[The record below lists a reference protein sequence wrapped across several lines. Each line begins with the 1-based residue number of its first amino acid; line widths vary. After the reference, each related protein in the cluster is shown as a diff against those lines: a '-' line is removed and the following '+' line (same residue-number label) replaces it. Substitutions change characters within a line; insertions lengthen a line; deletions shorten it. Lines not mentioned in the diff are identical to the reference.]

1 MSSKLKDYFNI
12 IIIICFASIIALG
25 GSHNSMTYNGY
36 PILFFCLSASFLVHW
51 IIFIPSFLAK
61 TEKFYDITG
70 TLAYLIT
77 LYLSSVLTAHSSGD
91 SLEPRTLIIIG
102 MVSFW
107 AVRLGIFLFIRVLK
121 VGEDR
126 RFREAKK
133 SFSKYLVWWTMS
145 ALWVFL
151 TTANALTLIVNNKKL
166 VNQPIFYLGLL
177 IWFIGILFEIIA
189 DEQKRRFRLNEKNRG
204 KFISSGL
211 WSISRHPNYFGEII
225 LWIGI
230 AIISLPTLSGFQYVT
245 LISPLFIYLLL
256 TRISGVNLLEESSDK
271 KWGDLPEYEQYKKE
285 TPVLVPFIK

>member
-36 PILFFCLSASFLVHW
+36 PILFFCLSSSFLVHW

-77 LYLSSVLTAHSSGD
+77 LYLASVLTSYSSGA

-107 AVRLGIFLFIRVLK
+107 ALRLGIFLFIRVLK

-189 DEQKRRFRLNEKNRG
+189 DEQKRRFRLNEKNSG
-204 KFISSGL
+204 KYISSGL

-271 KWGDLPEYEQYKKE
+271 KWGDLQEYEQYKRE

>member
-77 LYLSSVLTAHSSGD
+77 LYLASVLTSYSSGA

-107 AVRLGIFLFIRVLK
+107 ALRLGIFLFIRVLK

-204 KFISSGL
+204 KYISSGL

>member
-77 LYLSSVLTAHSSGD
+77 LYLASVLTSYSSGA

-107 AVRLGIFLFIRVLK
+107 ALRLGIFLFIRVLK

-271 KWGDLPEYEQYKKE
+271 KWGDLQEYEQYKRE

>member
-12 IIIICFASIIALG
+12 LIIICFASIIALG

-77 LYLSSVLTAHSSGD
+77 LYLASVLTSYSSGA

-107 AVRLGIFLFIRVLK
+107 ALRLGIFLFIRVLK

-151 TTANALTLIVNNKKL
+151 TTANALTLIINNKKL

-204 KFISSGL
+204 KYISSGL

-271 KWGDLPEYEQYKKE
+271 KWGDLQEYEQYKRE
-285 TPVLVPFIK
+285 TPILVPFIK

>member
-1 MSSKLKDYFNI
+1 MPSKLKDYFNI

-25 GSHNSMTYNGY
+25 GSHNSMSYNGY

-77 LYLSSVLTAHSSGD
+77 LYLASVLTSYSSGA

-107 AVRLGIFLFIRVLK
+107 ALRLGIFLFIRVLK

-151 TTANALTLIVNNKKL
+151 TTANALTLIINNKKL

-271 KWGDLPEYEQYKKE
+271 KWGDLQEYEQYKRE

>member
-1 MSSKLKDYFNI
+1 
-12 IIIICFASIIALG
+12 
-25 GSHNSMTYNGY
+25 
-36 PILFFCLSASFLVHW
+36 
-51 IIFIPSFLAK
+51 
-61 TEKFYDITG
+61 
-70 TLAYLIT
+70 
-77 LYLSSVLTAHSSGD
+77 
-91 SLEPRTLIIIG
+91 

-107 AVRLGIFLFIRVLK
+107 ALRLGIFLFIRVLK

-151 TTANALTLIVNNKKL
+151 TTANALTLIINNKKL

-189 DEQKRRFRLNEKNRG
+189 DEQKRRFRLNEENRG
-204 KFISSGL
+204 KYISSGL

-230 AIISLPTLSGFQYVT
+230 AIISNPTLSGFQYVT

>member
-77 LYLSSVLTAHSSGD
+77 LYLASVLTSYSSGA

-107 AVRLGIFLFIRVLK
+107 ALRLGIFLFIRVLK

-151 TTANALTLIVNNKKL
+151 TTANALTLIINNKKL

-271 KWGDLPEYEQYKKE
+271 KWGDLQEYEQYKRE

>member
-1 MSSKLKDYFNI
+1 MLKDYFNI

-77 LYLSSVLTAHSSGD
+77 LYLASVLTSYSSGA

-107 AVRLGIFLFIRVLK
+107 ALRLGIFLFIRVLK

-151 TTANALTLIVNNKKL
+151 TTANALTIIINNKKL

-204 KFISSGL
+204 KYISSGL

>member
-25 GSHNSMTYNGY
+25 GSHNSMSYNGY

-77 LYLSSVLTAHSSGD
+77 LYLASVLTSYSSGA

-107 AVRLGIFLFIRVLK
+107 ALRLGIFLFIRVLK

-271 KWGDLPEYEQYKKE
+271 KWGDLQEYEQYKRE

>member
-12 IIIICFASIIALG
+12 LIIICFASIIALG

-77 LYLSSVLTAHSSGD
+77 LYLASVLTSYSSGA

-107 AVRLGIFLFIRVLK
+107 ALRLGIFLFIRVLK

-151 TTANALTLIVNNKKL
+151 TTANALTLIINNKKL

-189 DEQKRRFRLNEKNRG
+189 DEQKRRFRLNERNRG
-204 KFISSGL
+204 KYISSGL

-271 KWGDLPEYEQYKKE
+271 KWGDLQEYEQYKRE
-285 TPVLVPFIK
+285 TPILVPFIK

>member
-1 MSSKLKDYFNI
+1 MPNVLKDYFNI
-12 IIIICFASIIALG
+12 IIIISFASLIALG
-25 GSHNSMTYNGY
+25 GSHNSLTYNGY
-36 PILFFCLSASFLVHW
+36 PILYFCMGASFLIHW

-77 LYLSSVLTAHSSGD
+77 LYLASALTAHSSGG
-91 SLEPRTLIIIG
+91 SLELRTIIVIG

-166 VNQPIFYLGLL
+166 VNEPTFYLGVL
-177 IWFIGILFEIIA
+177 IWTIGILFEIVA
-189 DEQKRRFRLNEKNRG
+189 DEQKRRFQINKNNKD

-225 LWIGI
+225 LWIGV
-230 AIISLPTLSGFQYVT
+230 AIISFPTLIGFQYVT
-245 LISPLFIYLLL
+245 LISPVFIYLLL
-256 TRISGVNLLEESSDK
+256 TRISGVNLLEDRADK
-271 KWGDLPEYEQYKKE
+271 KWGELIEYKKYKE
-285 TPVLVPFIK
+285 NTPVLIPFLK

>member
-12 IIIICFASIIALG
+12 IIIICFASVIALG
-25 GSHNSMTYNGY
+25 GSHNSMIYNGY

-51 IIFIPSFLAK
+51 VIFIPSFLAK

-77 LYLSSVLTAHSSGD
+77 LYLASVLTSYSSGA

-107 AVRLGIFLFIRVLK
+107 ALRLGIFLFIRVLK

-151 TTANALTLIVNNKKL
+151 TTANALTLIINNKKL

-189 DEQKRRFRLNEKNRG
+189 DEQKRRFRLNEENRG
-204 KFISSGL
+204 KYISSGL

-271 KWGDLPEYEQYKKE
+271 KWGDLPEYEQYKRE
-285 TPVLVPFIK
+285 TPALVPFIK

>member
-25 GSHNSMTYNGY
+25 GSHNSMSYNGY

-77 LYLSSVLTAHSSGD
+77 LYLASVLTSYSSGA

-107 AVRLGIFLFIRVLK
+107 ALRLGIFLFIRVLK

-151 TTANALTLIVNNKKL
+151 TTANALTLIINNKKL

-189 DEQKRRFRLNEKNRG
+189 DEQKRRFRLNEENRG
-204 KFISSGL
+204 KYISSGL

-256 TRISGVNLLEESSDK
+256 TRISGVNLLEKSSDK

-285 TPVLVPFIK
+285 TPALVPFIK

>member
-1 MSSKLKDYFNI
+1 MPSKLKDYFNI
-12 IIIICFASIIALG
+12 IIIICFASIIAFG

-77 LYLSSVLTAHSSGD
+77 LYLASVLTSYSSGA

-107 AVRLGIFLFIRVLK
+107 ALRLGIFLFIRVLK

-151 TTANALTLIVNNKKL
+151 TTANALTLIINNKKL

-177 IWFIGILFEIIA
+177 IWVIGILFEIIA

-271 KWGDLPEYEQYKKE
+271 KWGDLQEYEQYKRE

>member
-12 IIIICFASIIALG
+12 ITIICFASIIALG

-77 LYLSSVLTAHSSGD
+77 LYLASVLTSYSSGA

-107 AVRLGIFLFIRVLK
+107 ALRLGIFLFIRVLK

-151 TTANALTLIVNNKKL
+151 TTANALTLIINNKKL

-204 KFISSGL
+204 KYISSGL

-271 KWGDLPEYEQYKKE
+271 KWGDLQEYEQYKRE

>member
-25 GSHNSMTYNGY
+25 GSHNSMSYNGY

-77 LYLSSVLTAHSSGD
+77 LYLASVLTSYSSGA

-107 AVRLGIFLFIRVLK
+107 ALRLGIFLFIRVLK

-151 TTANALTLIVNNKKL
+151 TTANALTLIINNKKL

-204 KFISSGL
+204 KYISSGL

-271 KWGDLPEYEQYKKE
+271 KWGDLPEYEQYKRE

>member
-77 LYLSSVLTAHSSGD
+77 LYLASVLTSYSSGT

-107 AVRLGIFLFIRVLK
+107 ALRLGIFLFIRVLK

-151 TTANALTLIVNNKKL
+151 TTANALTLIINNKKL
-166 VNQPIFYLGLL
+166 DNQPIFYLGLL

-204 KFISSGL
+204 KYISSGL

-225 LWIGI
+225 LWTGI

-256 TRISGVNLLEESSDK
+256 TRISGVNLLEESSEK
-271 KWGDLPEYEQYKKE
+271 KWGDLPEYEQYKRE
-285 TPVLVPFIK
+285 TPVLVPFLK

>member
-77 LYLSSVLTAHSSGD
+77 LYLASVLTSYSSGA

-107 AVRLGIFLFIRVLK
+107 ALRLGIFLFIRVLK

-204 KFISSGL
+204 KYISSGL

-271 KWGDLPEYEQYKKE
+271 KWGDLPEYEQYKRE
-285 TPVLVPFIK
+285 TPVLMPFIK

>member
-25 GSHNSMTYNGY
+25 GSHNSMSYNGY

-77 LYLSSVLTAHSSGD
+77 LYLASVLTSYSSGA

-107 AVRLGIFLFIRVLK
+107 ALRLGIFLFIRVLK

-151 TTANALTLIVNNKKL
+151 TTANALTLIINNKKL

-271 KWGDLPEYEQYKKE
+271 KWGDLQEYEQYKRE

>member
-77 LYLSSVLTAHSSGD
+77 LYLASVLTSYSSGA

-107 AVRLGIFLFIRVLK
+107 ALRLGIFLFIRVLK

-151 TTANALTLIVNNKKL
+151 TTANALTLIINNKKL

-204 KFISSGL
+204 KYISSGL

-271 KWGDLPEYEQYKKE
+271 KWGDLQEYEQYKRE

>member
-25 GSHNSMTYNGY
+25 GSHNSMSYNGY

-77 LYLSSVLTAHSSGD
+77 LYLASVLTSYSSGA

-107 AVRLGIFLFIRVLK
+107 ALRLGIFLFIRVLK

-151 TTANALTLIVNNKKL
+151 TTANALTLIINNKKL

-204 KFISSGL
+204 KYISSGL

-271 KWGDLPEYEQYKKE
+271 KWGDLQEYEQYKRE

>member
-77 LYLSSVLTAHSSGD
+77 LYLASVLTSYSSGA

-107 AVRLGIFLFIRVLK
+107 ALRLGIFLFIRVLK

>member
-12 IIIICFASIIALG
+12 IIIICFASVIALG
-25 GSHNSMTYNGY
+25 GSHNSMSYNGY

-77 LYLSSVLTAHSSGD
+77 LYLASVLTSYSSGA

-107 AVRLGIFLFIRVLK
+107 ALRLGIFLFIRVLK

-151 TTANALTLIVNNKKL
+151 TTANALTLIINNKKL

-271 KWGDLPEYEQYKKE
+271 KWGDLPEYEQYKRE
-285 TPVLVPFIK
+285 TPALVPFIK

>member
-25 GSHNSMTYNGY
+25 GSHNSMSYNGY
-36 PILFFCLSASFLVHW
+36 PILFFCLSSSFLVHW

-77 LYLSSVLTAHSSGD
+77 LYLASVLTSYSSGA

-107 AVRLGIFLFIRVLK
+107 ALRLGIFLFIRVLK

-151 TTANALTLIVNNKKL
+151 TTANALTLIINNKKL

-271 KWGDLPEYEQYKKE
+271 KWGDLQEYEQYKRE

>member
-77 LYLSSVLTAHSSGD
+77 LYLASVLTSYSSGA

-107 AVRLGIFLFIRVLK
+107 ALRLGIFLFIRVLK

-151 TTANALTLIVNNKKL
+151 TTANALTLIINNKKL

-204 KFISSGL
+204 KYISSGL

-271 KWGDLPEYEQYKKE
+271 KWGDLQEYEQYKRE
-285 TPVLVPFIK
+285 TPILVPFIK

>member
-1 MSSKLKDYFNI
+1 MPNALKDYFNI
-12 IIIICFASIIALG
+12 IIIISFASLIALG
-25 GSHNSMTYNGY
+25 GSHNSLTYNGY
-36 PILFFCLSASFLVHW
+36 PILYFCMGASFLIHW

-77 LYLSSVLTAHSSGD
+77 LYLASALTAHSSGG
-91 SLEPRTLIIIG
+91 SLELRTIIVIG

-166 VNQPIFYLGLL
+166 VNEPTFYLGVL
-177 IWFIGILFEIIA
+177 IWTIGILFEIVA
-189 DEQKRRFRLNEKNRG
+189 DEQKRRFQINKNNKD

-225 LWIGI
+225 LWIGV
-230 AIISLPTLSGFQYVT
+230 AIISFPTLIGFQYVT
-245 LISPLFIYLLL
+245 LISPVFIYLLL
-256 TRISGVNLLEESSDK
+256 TRISGVNLLEDRADK
-271 KWGDLPEYEQYKKE
+271 KWGELIEYKKYKE
-285 TPVLVPFIK
+285 NTPVLIPFLK